1 MENKRNNEIC
11 DTNNTKE
18 KQKAISTQWIP
29 EWKLRMM
36 RTFLGSRSNEKN
48 KRDVQKI
55 GRNIVE
61 P

>member
-29 EWKLRMM
+29 EWKKVMLKAFLR
-36 RTFLGSRSNEKN
+36 SHYEKN
-48 KRDVQKI
+48 K
-55 GRNIVE
+55 
-61 P
+61 

>member
-1 MENKRNNEIC
+1 MIEIIGEIKDANKNEEQIQ
-11 DTNNTKE
+11 E
-18 KQKAISTQWIP
+18 EAP

-55 GRNIVE
+55 RRNIVE
-61 P
+61 S